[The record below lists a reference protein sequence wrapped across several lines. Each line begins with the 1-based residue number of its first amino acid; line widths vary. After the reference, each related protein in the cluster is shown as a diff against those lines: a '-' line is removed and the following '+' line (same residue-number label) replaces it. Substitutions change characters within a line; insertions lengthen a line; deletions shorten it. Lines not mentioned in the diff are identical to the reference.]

1 MISFLPRIKTFGDLS
16 VVATHSL
23 FLSRRFQQKK
33 HKSSS
38 NRRGGAMNPPPPNR
52 PNVRSIR
59 SFSVRP
65 LLRKRSPAASSLRSS
80 RSAFS
85 DLEKKTSD
93 FGKRNNTN
101 PVGSSP
107 LRRKTM
113 QIRRMHDICRRPS
126 ISSGRLTDQQKKGAM
141 PFAASPLPL
150 YQNSYRIFLM
160 ISPPCLIASSFCGSI
175 FHARSGSD
183 SFSPTIT
190 FSIFTTGHTFR

>member
-16 VVATHSL
+16 VVATHGLS
-23 FLSRRFQQKK
+23 LSRRFQQKK

-38 NRRGGAMNPPPPNR
+38 NRMGGAMNPPPNR

-101 PVGSSP
+101 TVGSSP
-107 LRRKTM
+107 LRRKTT
-113 QIRRMHDICRRPS
+113 QVPRMHDICRRPS

-183 SFSPTIT
+183 FFSPTIT

>member
-16 VVATHSL
+16 VVATHGL

-38 NRRGGAMNPPPPNR
+38 NRMGGAMNPPPNR

-59 SFSVRP
+59 SFSVRL

-107 LRRKTM
+107 LRRKMT
-113 QIRRMHDICRRPS
+113 QTPHARHLPPPLDFLRPTYGS
-126 ISSGRLTDQQKKGAM
+126 AKKGAM

-183 SFSPTIT
+183 FFSPTIT